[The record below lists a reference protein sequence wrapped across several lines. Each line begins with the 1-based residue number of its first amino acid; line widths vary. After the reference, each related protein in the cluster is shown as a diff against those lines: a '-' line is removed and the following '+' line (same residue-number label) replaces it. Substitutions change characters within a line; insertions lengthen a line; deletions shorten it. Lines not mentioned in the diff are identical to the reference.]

1 MSNVLLLAKPAERWL
16 DALPIGN
23 GRIGAMVFG
32 GTQCERLALNH
43 ENLWRG
49 VTRDRTT
56 TPVHQHLPEIR
67 RKLLAGKWIEGAELA
82 TRYLSGHERRVQ
94 PYQPVGDLT
103 LCFEGC
109 EAVSN
114 YSRRLDLAGGIV
126 EVAYST
132 AGVAYRREV
141 FASADH
147 NIIVIRLTADKP
159 RSISARIA
167 LSRIDDPDCTLELW
181 SREKMP
187 RKASYAEAAS
197 SVCAIGLKGRFKEG
211 IEFAAEA
218 RVCAQGGKVS
228 PGERAEV
235 QVNRADEVFILLAIA
250 TDYSAPSPER
260 QCAER
265 LDSAPADFAQLRKA
279 HLAEHRAIFDRVK
292 LDVMSDPALGSLPL
306 EDRLQRVRTGGDDP
320 ALPAL
325 YFQYGRYLLMSS
337 SRKCDQPA
345 NLQGIW
351 NEQLKPPWDSDFHHD
366 VNIEMN
372 YWPAEVCNLA
382 DCADALIRYIHRGIP
397 EAKKAARDLY
407 NCRGVCYC
415 IQTDVWDR
423 ATPES
428 PGWDVWT
435 GAAAWLAEHLWWRW
449 EYSLDKGFLRDK
461 AYPFHKLV
469 AEFYEDYLV
478 RDDKGRLVTVP
489 SQSPENTFVGG
500 EKPVSICVGA
510 TMDFLF
516 IREVLGR
523 CLQATEILGIDADLR
538 PKWEQILR
546 DIPPLSI
553 GRHGQ
558 LQEWLEDFEEAEPGH
573 RHVSHLIGVFPG
585 EQMTPE
591 VLPEFYKAARVSLER
606 RLAAG
611 GGHTGWSR
619 AWTAAL
625 WARFGEGNLAYEH
638 LTHLITDFATNSLLD
653 LHPPQIFQIDGNLG
667 GTAAVAEML
676 LASRGGTIYLL
687 PALPDAWAC
696 GSVTGL
702 RARGGFEVDITW
714 RDGTVTD
721 ARIRAKAAGRCR
733 VWCRG
738 TQCAAYVGSKRIP
751 AEIDAQGCLVFA
763 VKPGQQTDLRSGA

>member
-1 MSNVLLLAKPAERWL
+1 MSNAMLLAKPAERWL

-32 GTQCERLALNH
+32 GVESERLALNH

-56 TPVHQHLPEIR
+56 KPVYEHLPEIR
-67 RKLLAGKWIEGAELA
+67 QKLLAGQWIEGAELA
-82 TRYLSGHERRVQ
+82 TKYLSGHDRRVQ

-103 LCFEGC
+103 LRFEGHDRP
-109 EAVSN
+109 SN
-114 YSRRLDLAGGIV
+114 YRRSLDLADGIA
-126 EVAYST
+126 EVAYS
-132 AGVAYRREV
+132 AGGVNYRREV
-141 FASADH
+141 FASADR
-147 NIIVIRLTADKP
+147 NVIVIHLTADKSG
-159 RSISARIA
+159 SISAHIA
-167 LSRIDDPDCTLELW
+167 LSRIDDPDCTLEPW
-181 SREKMP
+181 SHEG
-187 RKASYAEAAS
+187 AF
-197 SVCAIGLKGRFKEG
+197 GFKGRFKEG
-211 IEFAAEA
+211 IEFVTEA
-218 RVCAQGGKVS
+218 RVSAKGGEVLA
-228 PGERAEV
+228 GERGEV
-235 QVNRADEVFILLAIA
+235 EIEKADEALIVLAIA
-250 TDYSAPSPER
+250 TDYSTPAPEKR
-260 QCAER
+260 CAR
-265 LDSAPADFAQLRKA
+265 LLDPIPMDFARLRKA
-279 HLAEHRAIFDRVK
+279 HIAEHRAIFDRVK
-292 LDVMSDPALGSLPL
+292 LDIVSDPALDTLPL
-306 EDRLQRVRTGGDDP
+306 EDRLQRVREGGDDP
-320 ALPAL
+320 ALAAL

-351 NEQLKPPWDSDFHHD
+351 NEQLKPPWDADFHHD
-366 VNIEMN
+366 VNIQMN

-382 DCADALIRYIHRGIP
+382 DCASALLRYIYRDIP
-397 EAKKAARDLY
+397 QAAKAARDLY

-423 ATPES
+423 ATPEA

-489 SQSPENTFVGG
+489 SQSPENRFVAGAS
-500 EKPVSICVGA
+500 PVSICVGA
-510 TMDFLF
+510 TMDFLL
-516 IREVLGR
+516 IREVLSR
-523 CLQATEILGIDADLR
+523 CLRATEILGIDAGLR
-538 PKWEQILR
+538 LKWQQILR
-546 DIPPLSI
+546 DLPPFQI
-553 GRHGQ
+553 GKHGQ

-573 RHVSHLIGVFPG
+573 RHTSHLIGVFPG
-585 EQMTPE
+585 EQMTPD

-625 WARFGEGNLAYEH
+625 WARFGEGKLAYEH
-638 LTHLITDFATNSLLD
+638 LMHLITDFATSSLLD

-676 LASRGGTIYLL
+676 LGSRGGAIYLL
-687 PALPDAWAC
+687 PALPDAWRC

-714 RDGTVTD
+714 RDGTLTD
-721 ARIRAKAAGRCR
+721 AQLRCKAAGKCR

-738 TQCAAYVGSKRIP
+738 TQCGAYVGGKRIP
-751 AEIDAQGCLVFA
+751 AETDAQGCLVFDVEA
-763 VKPGQQTDLRSGA
+763 GQTVNLRSGA